1 MSSDNIRLPDKIVQ
15 EQLIQDNRSEYDKQV
30 EEALNQSLSEYNE
43 QKELNEKYEEEL
55 HQKSLIEMSNRKNK
69 FKDLLIDLKKL
80 INYDTE
86 IKNIYEIIEP
96 IIETY
101 SMLYFE
107 TIEFD
112 SETYDKI
119 FSELGK
125 IRTDKKNIENLKTV
139 IIKV

>member
-1 MSSDNIRLPDKIVQ
+1 MSSDDIRLPDKIVQ
-15 EQLIQDNRSEYDKQV
+15 EQLIEDNRSEYDKQV
-30 EEALNQSLSEYNE
+30 EEALSLSLSEYNE

-69 FKDLLIDLKKL
+69 FKDLLTDLKKL

-112 SETYDKI
+112 LETYDKI
-119 FSELGK
+119 FLELGK
-125 IRTDKKNIENLKTV
+125 IRTDKKNIENLKAV

>member
-1 MSSDNIRLPDKIVQ
+1 MSSDDIRLPDKIVQ
-15 EQLIQDNRSEYDKQV
+15 EQLIEDNRSEYDKQV
-30 EEALNQSLSEYNE
+30 EEALSLSLSEYNE

-69 FKDLLIDLKKL
+69 FKDLLTDLKKL

-112 SETYDKI
+112 LETYDKI
-119 FSELGK
+119 FLELGK

>member
-1 MSSDNIRLPDKIVQ
+1 MSSDDIRLPDKIVQ
-15 EQLIQDNRSEYDKQV
+15 EQLIKDNRSEYDKQV

-55 HQKSLIEMSNRKNK
+55 HQNSLMEMSNRKNK
-69 FKDLLIDLKKL
+69 FKDLLTDLKKL

-112 SETYDKI
+112 LETYDKI

-125 IRTDKKNIENLKTV
+125 IRTDKKNIENLKAV